1 MVRMNNGRRP
11 RIVLATDSHD
21 PSGLGAHMLTL
32 GRALA
37 PQFEIIV
44 AAMAEGG
51 GRGLLA
57 RAARHGLAVRQIDDT
72 QDFGS
77 WLARSGASLLHV
89 HAGIGWEGH
98 ALAAAGKAA
107 GLPVIRTEH
116 LPYLLTDADQEAHFR
131 AAIAEIDRMIV
142 VSDASRQSFDGGR
155 IDPAK
160 LTVVRNGVLAGAP
173 GMGRDEILADLGLTG
188 RKILLTVARFS
199 LQKDHATLIAA
210 MSQIVADHPDVLLL
224 LVGTG
229 SELETVGALVAQ
241 LGLTQHVQFLG
252 QRDDVA
258 ALMAAADLF
267 VLPSRFEG
275 LPLAVLEAMAAGL
288 AVVATRIGGTLEAL
302 GDDHPHLV
310 EPGDAAGLARN
321 VIALLHDPLAA
332 RALGEAQ
339 QQRFLTDFQAE
350 RMAAETQAIYRQFLQ
365 SDSMQ
370 GHQFMDK
377 TRIGFIGVGGIAHRH
392 LDILAGFEDVELVAF
407 ADPDFGRAEDAA
419 RKFGARAFD
428 NHKEMLEAQEL
439 DAVYICIPPFAH
451 GEAERDVI
459 ARNIPFF
466 VEKPVS
472 LDIDLADELAAL
484 IAEKNLIT
492 GVGYHWRYLDTVEEA
507 RRILADNPAQLL
519 SGYWLDQ
526 TPPPQWWWKADKS
539 GGQMVEQTTH
549 IIDLARYL
557 VGDVTRVYGMASHK
571 PRGDFPDLD
580 VPTASTASL
589 SFASGAIGNIGST
602 CILRWGHHVGLNIF
616 ADGLAIE
623 LTDHDIMVDVGAGR
637 PVRRAEGDPV
647 WHEDRDFVDAVRGG
661 ENRIRCPYHE
671 AVETHRVALA
681 VNQSAQS
688 GQSISFAKS

>member
-1 MVRMNNGRRP
+1 MPVRMSERRYRP
-11 RIVLATDSHD
+11 RIVLATDSLD
-21 PSGLGAHMLTL
+21 PSGMGAHMLTL
-32 GRALA
+32 GLALGQ
-37 PQFEIIV
+37 QFEITV
-44 AAMAEGG
+44 AASAGSG
-51 GRGLLA
+51 DLLA
-57 RAARHGLAVRQIDDT
+57 RAARLGLAVKQFEDVEA
-72 QDFGS
+72 FGL
-77 WLARSGASLLHV
+77 WLSHSGAALLHV

-98 ALAAAGKAA
+98 DLALAGKDA

-116 LPYLLTDADQEAHFR
+116 LPYLLTDPNQEADFR
-131 AAIAEIDRMIV
+131 TAVAGIDRMIV
-142 VSDASRQSFDGGR
+142 VSEASRRSFGVDR
-155 IDPAK
+155 IDAAK
-160 LTVVRNGVLAGAP
+160 LAVVRNGIFPVEPTRTRAEVI
-173 GMGRDEILADLGLTG
+173 GRLGLPAG
-188 RKILLTVARFS
+188 KLLLTVARFS
-199 LQKDHATLIAA
+199 AQKDHTTLITAMPQVVAA
-210 MSQIVADHPDVLLL
+210 HPDAVLL

-229 SELETVGALVAQ
+229 EMQASARALVDE
-241 LGLTQHVQFLG
+241 LGLGAHVRFLG
-252 QRDDVA
+252 RREDIAD
-258 ALMAAADLF
+258 LMGAADLF

-288 AVVATRIGGTLEAL
+288 PVVATRIGGTMEAL
-302 GDDHPHLV
+302 GEDHPHLV
-310 EPGDAAGLARN
+310 EPGDAEGMAREI
-321 VIALLHDPLAA
+321 IALLHHPPALRTLADAA
-332 RALGEAQ
+332 R
-339 QQRFLTDFQAE
+339 QRFLEHFKAE
-350 RMAAETQAIYRQFLQ
+350 RMAAETQAIYRPFLQ
-365 SDSMQ
+365 SDHMQRQSSM
-370 GHQFMDK
+370 DR

-407 ADPDFGRAEDAA
+407 ADPDFGRAEEAA
-419 RKFGARAFD
+419 QRFGARAYD
-428 NHKEMLEAQEL
+428 HHKSMLEAQDL

-451 GEAERDVI
+451 GDAERDVI

-472 LDIDLADELAAL
+472 LDIELADEISAL
-484 IAEKNLIT
+484 IAEKQLIT

-526 TPPPQWWWKADKS
+526 TPPPRWWWKTDGS

-557 VGDVTRVYGMASHK
+557 VGDVTRVYGMESHK
-571 PRGDFPDLD
+571 SRGDFPDLD

-589 SFASGAIGNIGST
+589 TFASGAIGNIGST
-602 CILRWGHHVGLNIF
+602 CILRWGHHIGLNIF

-647 WHEDRDFVDAVRGG
+647 WHEDRDFIDAVRGG

-681 VNQSAQS
+681 VSRSAES
-688 GQSISFAKS
+688 GQSISFAKP